1 MNALTPIAIPVAEN
15 FTARIESR
23 DGAVLRILG
32 SEMVVRRAL
41 SCLVQPEAG
50 DLVLLGGPAT
60 QPYVLAVLERA
71 GDAPLRLAIDG
82 DAELAADGGRLTL
95 SGASLLVTAQQGQ
108 VLVEDLAFAGAK
120 VAGRF
125 GAVSLVA
132 EAIESFVTRLLSR
145 AKRSYRFVEETD
157 QLRAG
162 NIDQRATG
170 HLNLR
175 GETAVMHAGVLVKL
189 DAAQIHMG

>member
-1 MNALTPIAIPVAEN
+1 M
-15 FTARIESR
+15 
-23 DGAVLRILG
+23 
-32 SEMVVRRAL
+32 RA
-41 SCLVQPEAG
+41 P
-50 DLVLLGGPAT
+50 P
-60 QPYVLAVLERA
+60 
-71 GDAPLRLAIDG
+71 
-82 DAELAADGGRLTL
+82 AADVR
-95 SGASLLVTAQQGQ
+95 V
-108 VLVEDLAFAGAK
+108 
-120 VAGRF
+120 

-175 GETAVMHAGVLVKL
+175 GETAVMHAGVLVKI